1 MSLEL
6 GAQRLGVFQS
16 PMQGGDFLAG
26 AGEFVLK
33 QAQAPGLTS
42 LTCRGLGEAD
52 TSLICFGTR
61 FVQRAAQ
68 LLEPALE

>member
-1 MSLEL
+1 
-6 GAQRLGVFQS
+6 VFQAAV
-16 PMQGGDFLAG
+16 QRGDFLAG

-33 QAQAPGLTS
+33 QAQAPGLTG
-42 LTCRGLGEAD
+42 LTCRSLGEAD

-61 FVQRAAQ
+61 FVERAAQ